1 MINIAFIGL
10 GVMGSSIASHLLN
23 KNVRLTI
30 YNRSKKKC
38 LKFKRKYENYSIKI
52 VDSPLLLAKDNKF
65 IFSCVGNDDDIKEIY
80 LSKKGIINNVEEET
94 YIIDHTTSSSEI
106 AIQSFKEFKRKK
118 SYFID
123 APVSGGEIGAKK
135 GELSIMVGGEK
146 KAFNKIKN
154 FLNNYSKSLIYM
166 GNSGSGQTAKMV
178 NQICVSAIIQG
189 LAEGLNFGKVQGLEI
204 NNLLKAISNGAA
216 QSWQMDNR
224 ALTMWKNKFNF
235 GFMNKWMYKDL
246 KIVKTSAKDSGIPIP
261 ITNKILNYYSKLIEK
276 GYDKDDTS
284 SLIRLLNKK

>member
-1 MINIAFIGL
+1 MINIGFIGL

-38 LKFKRKYENYSIKI
+38 LKFKRKYKNYSIKI

-80 LSKKGIINNVEEET
+80 LSKKGIINNLEEET

-118 SYFID
+118 SYFLD

-146 KAFNKIKN
+146 KAFNKIKK

-166 GNSGSGQTAKMV
+166 GKSGSGQTAKMV

-189 LAEGLNFGKVQGLEI
+189 LSEGLNFGKVQGLEI

-235 GFMNKWMYKDL
+235 GFMNKWMHKDL
-246 KIVKTSAKDSGIPIP
+246 KIIKTSAKNSGISIP